1 MTYLPLCINL
11 DIIEV
16 NDTVCMN
23 TDIIEVN
30 E

>member
-1 MTYLPLCINL
+1 MTYLPLCM
-11 DIIEV
+11 DIDIVEV
-16 NDTVCMN
+16 NDSICMN